1 MSKKVLVTGCA
12 GFIGYNL
19 SIEMLNEGTTV
30 YGIDN
35 LNNTYSTTLKK
46 ARIDNLNVKE
56 SFSFINID
64 LSDVDSVNAIE
75 KNFDTVVHLAA
86 RAGVRQS
93 FLNPEVYIR
102 DNTLSTANISNY
114 VKNTGIGKLILAS
127 TSSIYGDSGGNK
139 VSEGIDELDSPP
151 SVYAATKIAG
161 ENISKTIL
169 EDSET
174 VISIPRFF
182 TVYGPWGRPD
192 MSILRFIYWIQ
203 SGESL
208 RLYGN
213 GEQKRAFTYVDDVV
227 GALKKL
233 IEKDVSGTFNIGSDN
248 INTLNE
254 VINLI
259 EEKLD
264 KTADINYLDR
274 AYRDVDVV
282 VPNLSKSKKELGWE
296 PSTPLSKG
304 IESTVN
310 WCVEE
315 FELLSKIDYLF
326 EGEKKSDEN

>member
-19 SIEMLNEGTTV
+19 SIEMLNEGNEV

-35 LNNTYSTTLKK
+35 LNSAYSTTLKK
-46 ARIDNLNVKE
+46 ARIEKLNDKE
-56 SFSFINID
+56 SFSFTDID
-64 LSDVDSVNAIE
+64 LSDVNSLDTIE

-93 FLNPEVYIR
+93 FLNPEVYIK

-114 VKNTGIGKLILAS
+114 VKNNGIGKLILAS
-127 TSSIYGDSGGNK
+127 TSSIYGDSGSHK
-139 VSEGIDELDSPP
+139 VSEDIDELDSPP

-203 SGESL
+203 SGDSL

-213 GEQKRAFTYVDDVV
+213 GEQKRAFTYVNDVV
-227 GALKKL
+227 DALKKL
-233 IEKDVSGTFNIGSDN
+233 IDKDISGTFNIGSDKT
-248 INTLNE
+248 NTLNE
-254 VINLI
+254 VISLI

-264 KTADINYLDR
+264 KTADIKYLNR

-282 VPNLSKSKKELGWE
+282 VPNLKKAKEELGWE

-304 IESTVN
+304 IESTVA
-310 WCVEE
+310 WCIEE
-315 FELLSKIDYLF
+315 FELLSKIDYLY